1 MRRNSKFIIVA
12 SFILFFNNI
21 AKLQNINLYDQLKR
35 KDGLWTETPDSIYKI
50 PFFEGKIFNEV
61 GKFHLCLYD
70 SLDKRPVSVV
80 LNYVNGKKEGVAYY
94 IVADSILLAR
104 AFFRDDKLHGVLTLY
119 DRLGNIVR
127 ISNFNN
133 GLLDGVTQIRF
144 FDFHRTDYNYQNGVQ
159 LSFCGY
165 EFESKFEYLL
175 SIKKPNEPLF
185 TPFFSFYQSVTN
197 PVDLSNGYNL
207 YGFIYFI
214 VKYNKRE
221 KCFVRYMYSSSFGK
235 YVLFND

>member
-1 MRRNSKFIIVA
+1 MRLGNFI
-12 SFILFFNNI
+12 
-21 AKLQNINLYDQLKR
+21 
-35 KDGLWTETPDSIYKI
+35 
-50 PFFEGKIFNEV
+50 
-61 GKFHLCLYD
+61 LCLYD

-144 FDFHRTDYNYQNGVQ
+144 FR
-159 LSFCGY
+159 
-165 EFESKFEYLL
+165 
-175 SIKKPNEPLF
+175 
-185 TPFFSFYQSVTN
+185 FSPY
-197 PVDLSNGYNL
+197 
-207 YGFIYFI
+207 
-214 VKYNKRE
+214 
-221 KCFVRYMYSSSFGK
+221 
-235 YVLFND
+235 